1 MSLNPMAMLRS
12 IRIRHWTDI
21 VLIAIAAVMLW
32 GIQALLQKLFPNMS
46 EKTAY
51 IISTI
56 ITFIFVLIWV
66 FNVPIP
72 E

>member
-1 MSLNPMAMLRS
+1 MLRR

-21 VLIAIAAVMLW
+21 IMIAIAAVMLW
-32 GIQALLQKLFPNMS
+32 GVQALLQKLFPNMS
-46 EKTAY
+46 AKTAY

-56 ITFIFVLIWV
+56 ITIIFVAVWI
-66 FNVPIP
+66 FNVPIS

>member
-1 MSLNPMAMLRS
+1 MYMQTLTMLRR

-21 VLIAIAAVMLW
+21 ILIAIAAVLLW
-32 GIQALLQKLFPNMS
+32 GVQALLQKLFPNMS

-56 ITFIFVLIWV
+56 ITFIFVLVWI

>member
-1 MSLNPMAMLRS
+1 MYMQTLTMLRR

-21 VLIAIAAVMLW
+21 IMIAIAAVLLW
-32 GIQALLQKLFPNMS
+32 GVQALLQKLFPNMS

-56 ITFIFVLIWV
+56 ITFIFVAVWI